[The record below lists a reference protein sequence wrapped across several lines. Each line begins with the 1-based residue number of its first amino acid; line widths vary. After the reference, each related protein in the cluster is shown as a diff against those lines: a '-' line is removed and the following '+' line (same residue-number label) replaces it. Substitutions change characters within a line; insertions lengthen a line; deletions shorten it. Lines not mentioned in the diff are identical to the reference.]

1 MTGLMTGRMTG
12 LMTGLMTG
20 ETRPG
25 YSGYQQCGG
34 FVPAAT
40 LASCAA
46 C

>member
-1 MTGLMTGRMTG
+1 MTG